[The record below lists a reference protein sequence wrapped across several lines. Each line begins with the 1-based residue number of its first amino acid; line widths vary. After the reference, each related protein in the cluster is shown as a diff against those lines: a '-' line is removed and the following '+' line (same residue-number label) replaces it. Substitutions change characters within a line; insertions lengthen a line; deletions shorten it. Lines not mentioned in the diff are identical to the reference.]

1 MDPIINFR
9 KDLEDLINRHSLE
22 NGSNTPDFILA
33 EYLTDCLRTF
43 DQYINRRETW
53 YGRDIFKSG
62 FQEIK

>member
-1 MDPIINFR
+1 MAFIIHSDEIQATN
-9 KDLEDLINRHSLE
+9 DLIE
-22 NGSNTPDFILA
+22 KFKIEANGNLA